1 MMYVFPNSGYDINAM
16 ICSDHLIPSWTQLVW
31 NILLGFHKGVAEEVR
46 EAFLAPPNSGAIMGI
61 FAFALALAF
70 PAPEFHFD
78 VEGLEGP
85 WY

>member
-1 MMYVFPNSGYDINAM
+1 MYGFPNSGYDINAM
-16 ICSDHLIPSWTQLVW
+16 IYSDHFIPNWTQLVW
-31 NILLGFHKGVAEEVR
+31 NILLGFHKGMAEEVR
-46 EAFLAPPNSGAIMGI
+46 EVFLAPPNSGAIMDI

-70 PAPEFHFD
+70 PAPESHFD

>member
-1 MMYVFPNSGYDINAM
+1 MFRSFDPKLDPISMEYIIG
-16 ICSDHLIPSWTQLVW
+16 IPQRC
-31 NILLGFHKGVAEEVR
+31 AEEVR

-61 FAFALALAF
+61 FAFAMALAF